1 LKCSKKIKRP
11 KQTTCHCI
19 GSPIRGRPIK
29 GSSGSG
35 SAPYGK
41 FKPART
47 TIENVSKNYNRECFM
62 KLPKNE
68 LKVHSNTPW
77 AFLKMWDQ
85 MKTASFCHLSHI
97 GNTNKNYPYI
107 SER

>member
-1 LKCSKKIKRP
+1 
-11 KQTTCHCI
+11 
-19 GSPIRGRPIK
+19 
-29 GSSGSG
+29 
-35 SAPYGK
+35 
-41 FKPART
+41 
-47 TIENVSKNYNRECFM
+47 M